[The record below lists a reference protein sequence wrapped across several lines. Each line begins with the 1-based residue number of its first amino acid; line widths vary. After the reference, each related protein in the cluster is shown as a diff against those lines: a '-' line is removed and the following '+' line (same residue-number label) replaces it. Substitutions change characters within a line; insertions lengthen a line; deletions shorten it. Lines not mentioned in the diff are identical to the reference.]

1 MVERRL
7 SVWLV
12 SLFLLPLVPLGD
24 EMTDMDAPDVVQ
36 WTSDEAAS
44 HWSIGG
50 SPVLEKSSL
59 RATTGLLHPV
69 TGTFDPLLSTPVL
82 PEGLHDDLDVISTGF
97 LIVQDIDADL
107 SDLMSWF
114 SMQGYEILD
123 VLPDDAIL
131 IRLPTDPS
139 RLDAAISSIAAN
151 DGVRWFGSQHPG
163 WRISPNLQTEGTQS
177 VNIVPAPDLD
187 VGELLSLEPVSYTHL
202 RAHET

>member
-59 RATTGLLHPV
+59 RATTGCLLYTSP
-69 TGTFDPLLSTPVL
+69 SQRA
-82 PEGLHDDLDVISTGF
+82 SR
-97 LIVQDIDADL
+97 AAR
-107 SDLMSWF
+107 M
-114 SMQGYEILD
+114 
-123 VLPDDAIL
+123 
-131 IRLPTDPS
+131 PT
-139 RLDAAISSIAAN
+139 
-151 DGVRWFGSQHPG
+151 
-163 WRISPNLQTEGTQS
+163 
-177 VNIVPAPDLD
+177 
-187 VGELLSLEPVSYTHL
+187 
-202 RAHET
+202 